1 MNKQLLVLVL
11 PVFIVVGIILGYIT
25 YNTYNHVA
33 KKDFSNFNGTLL
45 SSPRP
50 VSNFELNGIDG
61 KPFNK
66 NSLNGHFTFMFFGFT
81 YCKYT
86 CPTIM
91 SELQSMYKIL
101 EEKKASPLPQVVMV
115 SLDPE
120 RDTLANLNKYVKSF
134 NPQFYG
140 ALEDLGNIKSLTQE
154 LGIAYTT
161 VNKNSKDY
169 DIEHT
174 GTIMLFNPEG
184 QLIAFFTAFQNGY
197 KMAEDYMLL
206 TS

>member
-1 MNKQLLVLVL
+1 MNKQLLVVAL

-25 YNTYNHVA
+25 YNHVA
-33 KKDFSNFNGTLL
+33 DKDFSNFNGTLL
-45 SSPRP
+45 SSPRT

-66 NSLNGHFTFMFFGFT
+66 KSLNGHFTFMFFGFT

-91 SELQSMYKIL
+91 SQLQTMYKIL
-101 EEKKASPLPQVVMV
+101 EEKKASPLPLVVMV
-115 SLDPE
+115 SLDPK

-140 ALEDLGNIKSLTQE
+140 ALEDLGNIKRLTQE

-161 VNKNSKDY
+161 INKNSKDY

-174 GTIMLFNPEG
+174 GTIMLFNPQG
-184 QLIAFFTAFQNGY
+184 QLVAFFTSFQNGS